1 MARPRRQTLS
11 DAVLAQAAAQQQL
24 TADAELARLR
34 AEVAGLRSKYKTALE
49 QIDRERERGDRF
61 TALQGVTP
69 VALPKNAKPKKRA
82 KHDATAI
89 LMLSDVHAEER
100 VLPETVNGEN
110 DYSLDVC
117 QLRIAE
123 LEERFLDCLEHER
136 NQADVRRVVIWLGGD
151 FITGHIHPDCV
162 EVAQLSPMN
171 ATRWIAERLRALINS
186 VATHADEVI
195 VCTNAGNHG
204 RSTEKNRI
212 ATELDHSWE
221 QLMYWTLAREETNKN
236 VRWQIA
242 EGHLGYVD
250 LDGFLLRTTHGH
262 SIRYAGG
269 VYGLALPASK
279 AIARWDAGRKA
290 HLTIFGHYHTWGWL
304 RGARYVANGSVIG
317 HSPYAERVAS
327 PERPCQGMAIVD
339 HGRHEVTRAY
349 PLFCDRDLRKAKE

>member
-1 MARPRRQTLS
+1 MADKLE
-11 DAVLAQAAAQQQL
+11 AVAQLQ
-24 TADAELARLR
+24 ADAEVARLR
-34 AEVAGLRSKYKTALE
+34 AELASYQKRYKAALA
-49 QIDRERERGDRF
+49 QIDAERGRADSLVSLR
-61 TALQGVTP
+61 GVKAAPLTRS
-69 VALPKNAKPKKRA
+69 VKGKKRT
-82 KHDATAI
+82 KHQATAV

-117 QLRIAE
+117 QLRLAE
-123 LEERFLDCLEHER
+123 LEERFLECLEHER
-136 NQADVRRVVIWLGGD
+136 NQADIGRVLIWLGGD
-151 FITGHIHPDCV
+151 FITGHIHPDCA

-171 ATRWIAERLRALINS
+171 ATRWISERLRGMIDRIAAHVGS
-186 VATHADEVI
+186 VI

-221 QLMYWTLAREETNKN
+221 QLMYFTLAREEKNKN
-236 VRWQIA
+236 VQWRIA

-250 LDGFLLRTTHGH
+250 LDGFLVRTTHGH
-262 SIRYAGG
+262 SIRFAGG

-290 HLTIFGHYHTWGWL
+290 DLTIFGHYHSWGWL

-327 PERPCQGMAIVD
+327 PERPCQGMAIID
-339 HGRHEVTRAY
+339 HGRSEVTRAY
-349 PLFCDRDLRKAKE
+349 PLFCDRDLREGK

>member
-1 MARPRRQTLS
+1 MASAKKLV
-11 DAVLAQAAAQQQL
+11 DAVTEHLASAEQL
-24 TADAELARLR
+24 QADAELARLR
-34 AEVAGLRSKYKTALE
+34 SEVATLKGRYKSALAA
-49 QIDRERERGDRF
+49 IDRERERADSLVQ
-61 TALQGVTP
+61 LQGI
-69 VALPKNAKPKKRA
+69 KPRRPLTKSVKGKKHA
-82 KHDATAI
+82 ATAI
-89 LMLSDVHAEER
+89 LMLSDVHCEER

-117 QLRIAE
+117 QRRLNE
-123 LEERFLDCLEHER
+123 LQERFLACLEHER
-136 NQADVRRVVIWLGGD
+136 NQADIDRVLVWLGGD
-151 FITGHIHPDCV
+151 FITGHIHPDCM

-171 ATRWIAERLRALINS
+171 ATRWIAERLRGLIDS
-186 VATHADEVI
+186 IATQAKSVI

-221 QLMYWTLAREETNKN
+221 QMMYFTLAREENNSN
-236 VRWQIA
+236 VEWQIA
-242 EGHLGYVD
+242 AGHLGYVD
-250 LDGFLLRTTHGH
+250 LDGFLVRTTHGH
-262 SIRYAGG
+262 SIRFAGG

-290 HLTIFGHYHTWGWL
+290 DLTIFGHYHSFGWL

-339 HGRHEVTRAY
+339 HGRREVTRAY
-349 PLFCDRDLRKAKE
+349 PLFCDRDLRKEKK

>member
-1 MARPRRQTLS
+1 MS
-11 DAVLAQAAAQQQL
+11 DIVAEAAAQQQL
-24 TADAELARLR
+24 QADAELARLR
-34 AEVAGLRSKYKTALE
+34 AEVSGLRSKYKNALA
-49 QIDRERERGDRF
+49 QMDRERERADSL
-61 TALQGVTP
+61 TTLQSVTP
-69 VALPKNAKPKKRA
+69 VPLAKSGKGRKRLR
-82 KHDATAI
+82 HQATAV
-89 LMLSDVHAEER
+89 LMLSDIHCEER

-117 QLRIAE
+117 QLRMAE
-123 LEERFLDCLEHER
+123 LEERFLDCLQHER
-136 NQADVRRVVIWLGGD
+136 NQADIDRVLVWLGGD
-151 FITGHIHPDCV
+151 FITGHIHPDCI

-171 ATRWIAERLRALINS
+171 ATRWIAERLRSLIDRIAEN
-186 VATHADEVI
+186 VGTVI

-221 QLMYWTLAREETNKN
+221 QMMYFTLAREEPNDN
-236 VRWQIA
+236 VYWQIA

-250 LDGFLLRTTHGH
+250 LNGFLVRTTHGH

-279 AIARWDAGRKA
+279 KISQWDAGRKA
-290 HLTIFGHYHTWGWL
+290 DLTIFGHYHSWGWL
-304 RGARYVANGSVIG
+304 RGARYIANGSVIG

-327 PERPCQGMAIVD
+327 PERPCQGMAIID
-339 HGRHEVTRAY
+339 HGRQEVTRAY

>member
-1 MARPRRQTLS
+1 MARQKRLVDQLADEAI
-11 DAVLAQAAAQQQL
+11 DAQRLAS
-24 TADAELARLR
+24 DAELARLR
-34 AEVAGLRSKYKTALE
+34 SELALYRKRYTSALA
-49 QIDRERERGDRF
+49 QIDRERERAD
-61 TALQGVTP
+61 ALSSLKGVKG
-69 VALPKNAKPKKRA
+69 VALTSAGKAPKRVR
-82 KHDATAI
+82 HDATAI

-110 DYSLDVC
+110 DYSLEVC
-117 QLRIAE
+117 QQRLAE
-123 LEERFLDCLEHER
+123 LEERFLDCLHHER
-136 NQADVRRVVIWLGGD
+136 NQANIRRVLIWLGGD

-171 ATRWIAERLRALINS
+171 ATRWIAERLRGLIDS
-186 VATHADEVI
+186 IAKHADQVI

-212 ATELDHSWE
+212 ATELEHSWE
-221 QLMYWTLAREETNKN
+221 QMMYFTLAREEANKN
-236 VRWQIA
+236 VQWQIA

-250 LDGFLLRTTHGH
+250 LDGFLVRTTHGH
-262 SIRYAGG
+262 SIRFAGG

-290 HLTIFGHYHTWGWL
+290 DLTIFGHYHSWGWL

-327 PERPCQGMAIVD
+327 PERPCQGMAIID
-339 HGRHEVTRAY
+339 HGRNEVTRAY
-349 PLFCDRDLRKAKE
+349 PLFCDRDLRKAKK